1 MCAPNVSAKHMKT
14 WAQEFHIF
22 QPFVILQFSSVLNKK
37 NSGPTDFN
45 LEQREVFLNNI
56 GHSIVAQ
63 NFNYQN
69 LH

>member
-1 MCAPNVSAKHMKT
+1 MCAPNVSEKHMKT

-69 LH
+69 IH